1 MQDVKTFQDSESRRT
16 NDTPRADLHVCDA
29 LQNEPAQL
37 SVGLNDSGCTSLD
50 DFISTSTLLT
60 DSKSP
65 KPPLSAL
72 QLKCTIVFTIT
83 FSCLQ
88 CNFLQMISSP
98 ASASEGLCIL
108 YNNQRPWDTGVGRG
122 WLLKCANEGNCAC
135 SHQQDSN
142 FYCVRTHTYTYTH
155 VYSICTHTISRLRVE
170 TDRQRVALFSIT
182 IHHQDVWVVSF
193 SILLFFQSVSCH
205 SSPLIYLAVT
215 LGKYFLI
222 HCQSISAIHSLLV
235 LSRFKRKCSSVC
247 FQ

>member
-1 MQDVKTFQDSESRRT
+1 M
-16 NDTPRADLHVCDA
+16 
-29 LQNEPAQL
+29 
-37 SVGLNDSGCTSLD
+37 GLNDSGCTSLD

-72 QLKCTIVFTIT
+72 WLKCTIVFTIT

-193 SILLFFQSVSCH
+193 SILLFF
-205 SSPLIYLAVT
+205 
-215 LGKYFLI
+215 
-222 HCQSISAIHSLLV
+222 
-235 LSRFKRKCSSVC
+235 
-247 FQ
+247 